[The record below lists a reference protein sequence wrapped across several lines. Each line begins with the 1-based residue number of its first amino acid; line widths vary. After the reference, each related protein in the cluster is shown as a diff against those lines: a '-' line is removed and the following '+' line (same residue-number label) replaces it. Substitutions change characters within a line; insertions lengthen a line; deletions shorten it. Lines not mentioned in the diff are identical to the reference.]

1 MTDAFSKL
9 HPTVNF
15 IFFVFV
21 LVLSMFVMNPVC
33 LALSLV
39 CAFVNAV
46 YLNGIKTVK
55 LCLKFILPMVLLVV
69 LINPVFNH
77 QGVTILTY
85 FPWDNP
91 LTLESIVYGIAS
103 ATLLSSVVLWFS
115 VFNSVI
121 TSDKLVYLFG
131 RIIPSLSL
139 VLSMSLRFVPKFSA
153 QFKNVRNAQRCIGRD
168 ISDGS
173 AVNRIKNGIRI
184 ISIML
189 SWSMENAIET
199 ADSMKSRGFGL
210 KGRTAYSIYKFD
222 RRDLIVLI
230 IVAVLGISVSIS
242 AISGVIDFN
251 YFPSMKGNLTDVL
264 SITTFFL
271 YGILMLIP
279 TILNAGE
286 EIKWK
291 RLRSAI

>member
-15 IFFVFV
+15 IFFAFV
-21 LVLSMFVMNPVC
+21 LALSMFVMNPVC

-46 YLNGIKTVK
+46 YINGIKTVN
-55 LCLKFILPMVLLVV
+55 LCLKFILPMVLLVII
-69 LINPVFNH
+69 INPVFNH

-85 FPWDNP
+85 FPWGNP
-91 LTLESIVYGIAS
+91 LTLESIVYGTAS
-103 ATLLSSVVLWFS
+103 AALLSSVVLWFS

-173 AVNRIKNGIRI
+173 VLNRIKNGIRI

-230 IVAVLGISVSIS
+230 IVALLGVMVSVAVI
-242 AISGVIDFN
+242 AGVIDFY
-251 YFPSMKGNLTDVL
+251 YFPLIKGNLTDIM
-264 SITTFFL
+264 SIATFFL

-286 EIKWK
+286 GIKWK

>member
-15 IFFVFV
+15 TFFAFV
-21 LVLSMFVMNPVC
+21 LLLSMFVMNPIC

-55 LCLKFILPMVLLVV
+55 LCLKFILPMVLLII

-103 ATLLSSVVLWFS
+103 AALLSSLVLWFS
-115 VFNSVI
+115 VFNRVI

-230 IVAVLGISVSIS
+230 IVAVIGISVSVS
-242 AISGVIDFN
+242 AISGVIDFS
-251 YFPSMKGNLTDVL
+251 YYPLIKGNLTDAL
-264 SITTFFL
+264 SLTTFFL
-271 YGILMLIP
+271 YGILVLIP
-279 TILNAGE
+279 TFLNTGE

>member
-15 IFFVFV
+15 IFFAFV

-55 LCLKFILPMVLLVV
+55 LCLKFIMPMMLLII

-77 QGVTILTY
+77 QGVTILMY

-91 LTLESIVYGIAS
+91 LTLESIIYGIAS
-103 ATLLSSVVLWFS
+103 AALLSSVVLWFS

-173 AVNRIKNGIRI
+173 VINRIKNGIRI

-210 KGRTAYSIYKFD
+210 KGRTAYSIYRFD
-222 RRDLIVLI
+222 RRDLTVLI
-230 IVAVLGISVSIS
+230 IVALLGVTVSVS
-242 AISGVIDFN
+242 AITGVIDFN
-251 YFPSMKGNLTDVL
+251 YYPSIKGNLTDAL
-264 SITTFFL
+264 SLATFFL

-279 TILNAGE
+279 TILNAWEG
-286 EIKWK
+286 IKWK

>member
-1 MTDAFSKL
+1 M
-9 HPTVNF
+9 
-15 IFFVFV
+15 
-21 LVLSMFVMNPVC
+21 
-33 LALSLV
+33 
-39 CAFVNAV
+39 
-46 YLNGIKTVK
+46 
-55 LCLKFILPMVLLVV
+55 
-69 LINPVFNH
+69 
-77 QGVTILTY
+77 
-85 FPWDNP
+85 
-91 LTLESIVYGIAS
+91 
-103 ATLLSSVVLWFS
+103 VLWFS

-121 TSDKLVYLFG
+121 TSDKLIYLFG

-139 VLSMSLRFVPKFSA
+139 VISMALRFVPKFTT

-173 AVNRIKNGIRI
+173 VIKRIKNGIRI

-222 RRDLIVLI
+222 RRDLIVLV

-242 AISGVIDFN
+242 AITGVIDFN
-251 YFPSMKGNLTDVL
+251 YYPSIKGNITDVL
-264 SITTFFL
+264 SLVTFFL

-286 EIKWK
+286 GIKWK

>member
-15 IFFVFV
+15 IFFAFV

-55 LCLKFILPMVLLVV
+55 LCLKFIMPMMLLII

-103 ATLLSSVVLWFS
+103 AALLSSVVLWFS

-173 AVNRIKNGIRI
+173 VINRIKNGIRI

-210 KGRTAYSIYKFD
+210 KGRTAYSIYRFD

-230 IVAVLGISVSIS
+230 IVALLGVTVSVS
-242 AISGVIDFN
+242 AITGVIDFN
-251 YFPSMKGNLTDVL
+251 YYPSIKGNLTDAL
-264 SITTFFL
+264 SLATFFL
-271 YGILMLIP
+271 YGILILIP

-286 EIKWK
+286 GIKWK

>member
-1 MTDAFSKL
+1 MMDAFFKL
-9 HPTVNF
+9 HPAVNF
-15 IFFVFV
+15 IFFAFV
-21 LVLSMFVMNPVC
+21 LALSMFVMNPVC

-55 LCLKFILPMVLLVV
+55 LCLKFILPMVLLIV

-103 ATLLSSVVLWFS
+103 AALLSSVVLWFS
-115 VFNSVI
+115 VFNSVM
-121 TSDKLVYLFG
+121 TSDKIVYLFG
-131 RIIPSLSL
+131 KIIPSLSL

-153 QFKNVRNAQRCIGRD
+153 QLKNVRNAQRCIGRD
-168 ISDGS
+168 VSDGS
-173 AVNRIKNGIRI
+173 AVSRIKNGIRI

-222 RRDLIVLI
+222 RRDLAVLI
-230 IVAVLGISVSIS
+230 IVALLGISVSVS
-242 AISGVIDFN
+242 AIMGVIDFT
-251 YFPSMKGNLTDVL
+251 YYPSIKGSLTDVPSL
-264 SITTFFL
+264 IVFFL

-279 TILNAGE
+279 TILNIGE
-286 EIKWK
+286 GIKWK
-291 RLRSAI
+291 RLRSVI

>member
-15 IFFVFV
+15 IFFAFV

-55 LCLKFILPMVLLVV
+55 LCLKFIMPMMLLII
-69 LINPVFNH
+69 LINPIFNH
-77 QGVTILTY
+77 QGVTILMY

-91 LTLESIVYGIAS
+91 LTLESIIYGIAS
-103 ATLLSSVVLWFS
+103 AALLSSVVLWFS

-173 AVNRIKNGIRI
+173 VINRIKNGIRI

-210 KGRTAYSIYKFD
+210 KGRTAYSIYRFD

-230 IVAVLGISVSIS
+230 IVALLGVTVSAF
-242 AISGVIDFN
+242 AITGVIDFN
-251 YFPSMKGNLTDVL
+251 YYPSIKGNLTDAL
-264 SITTFFL
+264 SLATFFL

-279 TILNAGE
+279 TILNAWEG
-286 EIKWK
+286 IKWK

>member
-1 MTDAFSKL
+1 MTDAFLKL

-15 IFFVFV
+15 IFFAFV

-55 LCLKFILPMVLLVV
+55 LCLKFIMPMMLLII

-103 ATLLSSVVLWFS
+103 AALLSSVVLWFS
-115 VFNSVI
+115 VFNSAI

-173 AVNRIKNGIRI
+173 VINRIKNGIRI

-210 KGRTAYSIYKFD
+210 KGRTAYSIYRFD

-230 IVAVLGISVSIS
+230 IVALLGVTVSVS
-242 AISGVIDFN
+242 AITGVIDFN
-251 YFPSMKGNLTDVL
+251 YYPSIKGNLTDAL
-264 SITTFFL
+264 SLATFFL

-286 EIKWK
+286 GIKWK

>member
-15 IFFVFV
+15 LFFAFV
-21 LVLSMFVMNPVC
+21 LALSMFIMNPIC

-55 LCLKFILPMVLLVV
+55 LCLKFILPISLLII

-77 QGVTILTY
+77 QGVTIIAY

-91 LTLESIVYGIAS
+91 LTLESIVYGAAS
-103 ATLLSSVVLWFS
+103 SALLSAVVLWFS

-121 TSDKLVYLFG
+121 TSDKIVYLFG

-139 VLSMSLRFVPKFSA
+139 VISMALRFVPKFSA
-153 QFKNVRNAQRCIGRD
+153 QLKNVRNAQRCIGRD
-168 ISDGS
+168 VSDGS
-173 AVNRIKNGIRI
+173 AVSRIKNGIRI

-222 RRDLIVLI
+222 RRDLVMLI
-230 IVAVLGISVSIS
+230 IVALLGVSVSVS
-242 AISGVIDFN
+242 AIMGVIDFT
-251 YFPSMKGNLTDVL
+251 YYPSIKGSLTDVPSL
-264 SITTFFL
+264 IVFFL

-279 TILNAGE
+279 TILNIGE
-286 EIKWK
+286 GIKWK
-291 RLRSAI
+291 RLRSVI

>member
-15 IFFVFV
+15 IFFAFV
-21 LVLSMFVMNPVC
+21 LALSMFVMNPVC

-39 CAFVNAV
+39 CALVNAV

-55 LCLKFILPMVLLVV
+55 LCLKFILPMVLLVII
-69 LINPVFNH
+69 INPVFNH

-85 FPWDNP
+85 FPWGNP
-91 LTLESIVYGIAS
+91 LTLESIVYGTAS
-103 ATLLSSVVLWFS
+103 AALLSSVVLWFS

-153 QFKNVRNAQRCIGRD
+153 QLKNVRNAQRCIGRD

-173 AVNRIKNGIRI
+173 VLNRIKNGIRI

-230 IVAVLGISVSIS
+230 IVALLGVAVI
-242 AISGVIDFN
+242 AGVIDFY
-251 YFPSMKGNLTDVL
+251 YFPLIKGNLTDIM

-286 EIKWK
+286 GIKWK

>member
-15 IFFVFV
+15 LFFAFV
-21 LVLSMFVMNPVC
+21 LALSMFIMNPIC

-55 LCLKFILPMVLLVV
+55 LCLKFILPISLLII

-77 QGVTILTY
+77 QGVTIIAY

-91 LTLESIVYGIAS
+91 LTLESIVYGAAS
-103 ATLLSSVVLWFS
+103 SALLSAVVLWFS

-121 TSDKLVYLFG
+121 TSDKIVYLFG
-131 RIIPSLSL
+131 KIIPSLSL

-153 QFKNVRNAQRCIGRD
+153 QLKNVRNAQRCIGRD
-168 ISDGS
+168 VSDGS
-173 AVNRIKNGIRI
+173 AVSSIKNGIRI

-222 RRDLIVLI
+222 RRDLVMLI
-230 IVAVLGISVSIS
+230 IVALLGVSVSVS
-242 AISGVIDFN
+242 AIMGVIDFT
-251 YFPSMKGNLTDVL
+251 YYPSIKGSLTDVPSL
-264 SITTFFL
+264 IVFFL

-279 TILNAGE
+279 TILNIGE
-286 EIKWK
+286 GIKWK
-291 RLRSAI
+291 RLRSVI

>member
-15 IFFVFV
+15 IFFAFV
-21 LVLSMFVMNPVC
+21 LALSMFVMNPVC

-55 LCLKFILPMVLLVV
+55 LCLKFMLRMVLLVV
-69 LINPVFNH
+69 LMNPVFNH

-103 ATLLSSVVLWFS
+103 AALLSSVVLWFS

-139 VLSMSLRFVPKFSA
+139 VLSMALRFVPKFSA
-153 QFKNVRNAQRCIGRD
+153 QFKNVRHAQRCIGRD

-173 AVNRIKNGIRI
+173 LINRIKNGIRI

-230 IVAVLGISVSIS
+230 MVSLLGVSVSVS
-242 AISGVIDFN
+242 AIMGVIDFN
-251 YFPSMKGNLTDVL
+251 YYPSIKGNLADVL
-264 SITTFFL
+264 SLVTFFI

-286 EIKWK
+286 GIKWK

>member
-1 MTDAFSKL
+1 M
-9 HPTVNF
+9 
-15 IFFVFV
+15 
-21 LVLSMFVMNPVC
+21 LV
-33 LALSLV
+33 
-39 CAFVNAV
+39 
-46 YLNGIKTVK
+46 
-55 LCLKFILPMVLLVV
+55 
-69 LINPVFNH
+69 
-77 QGVTILTY
+77 
-85 FPWDNP
+85 
-91 LTLESIVYGIAS
+91 
-103 ATLLSSVVLWFS
+103 SVICWFS
-115 VFNSVI
+115 CYNEI
-121 TSDKLVYLFG
+121 MTSDKFIYLFG

-139 VLSMSLRFVPKFSA
+139 ILSMTLRFVPKFSA

-168 ISDGS
+168 VSDGS
-173 AVNRIKNGIRI
+173 VINRIKNGIRI

-230 IVAVLGISVSIS
+230 IVSLLGVMVSVAVI
-242 AISGVIDFN
+242 AGVIDFY
-251 YFPSMKGNLTDVL
+251 YFPLIKGNLTDIM
-264 SITTFFL
+264 SIATFFL

-286 EIKWK
+286 GIKWK

>member
-9 HPTVNF
+9 HPIVNF
-15 IFFVFV
+15 LFFAFV
-21 LVLSMFVMNPVC
+21 LSLSMFVMNPVC
-33 LALSLV
+33 LTLSLV
-39 CAFVNAV
+39 CALVNAV

-55 LCLKFILPMVLLVV
+55 LCLKFILPMVLMVII
-69 LINPVFNH
+69 INPVFNH

-85 FPWDNP
+85 FPWGNP
-91 LTLESIVYGIAS
+91 LTLESIVYGTAS
-103 ATLLSSVVLWFS
+103 AALLSSVVLWFS
-115 VFNSVI
+115 LFNSVI

-139 VLSMSLRFVPKFSA
+139 VLSMALRFVPKFSA
-153 QFKNVRNAQRCIGRD
+153 QLKNVRNAQRSIGKD

-173 AVNRIKNGIRI
+173 VLIRIKNGIRI

-230 IVAVLGISVSIS
+230 IVSLLGVSVSVAVI
-242 AISGVIDFN
+242 AGVIDFY
-251 YFPSMKGNLTDVL
+251 YFPLIKGNLTDIM

-286 EIKWK
+286 GIKWK

>member
-9 HPTVNF
+9 HPVVNF
-15 IFFVFV
+15 TFFAFV

-55 LCLKFILPMVLLVV
+55 LCLKFILPMALLII

-77 QGVTILTY
+77 QGVTIITY

-103 ATLLSSVVLWFS
+103 AALLSSVVLWFS

-139 VLSMSLRFVPKFSA
+139 VLSMALRFVPKFSA

-168 ISDGS
+168 ISNGS
-173 AVNRIKNGIRI
+173 LINRIKNGIRI

-222 RRDLIVLI
+222 RRDLILLI
-230 IVAVLGISVSIS
+230 IVAMLGILVSVSVIT
-242 AISGVIDFN
+242 GVIDFN
-251 YFPSMKGNLTDVL
+251 YYPSIKGNITDAL
-264 SITTFFL
+264 ALAIFFL

-279 TILNAGE
+279 TILNAREG
-286 EIKWK
+286 IRWK

>member
-15 IFFVFV
+15 IFFAFV

>member
-1 MTDAFSKL
+1 MTDAFFKL
-9 HPTVNF
+9 HPAVNF
-15 IFFVFV
+15 IFFAFV
-21 LVLSMFVMNPVC
+21 LALSMFIMNPIC

-55 LCLKFILPMVLLVV
+55 LCLKFILPMALLIV

-103 ATLLSSVVLWFS
+103 AALLSSVVLWFS
-115 VFNSVI
+115 VFNSVM
-121 TSDKLVYLFG
+121 TSDKIVYLFG
-131 RIIPSLSL
+131 KIIPSLSL

-153 QFKNVRNAQRCIGRD
+153 QLKNVRNAQRCIGRD
-168 ISDGS
+168 VSDGS
-173 AVNRIKNGIRI
+173 AVSRIKNGIRI

-210 KGRTAYSIYKFD
+210 NGRTAYSIYKFD
-222 RRDLIVLI
+222 RRDLVMLI
-230 IVAVLGISVSIS
+230 IVALLGVSVSVS
-242 AISGVIDFN
+242 AIMGVIDFT
-251 YFPSMKGNLTDVL
+251 YYPSIKGSLTDVPSL
-264 SITTFFL
+264 IVFFL

-279 TILNAGE
+279 TILNIGE
-286 EIKWK
+286 GIKWK
-291 RLRSAI
+291 RLRLVI

>member
-1 MTDAFSKL
+1 MMDAFFKL
-9 HPTVNF
+9 HPAVNF
-15 IFFVFV
+15 IFFAFV
-21 LVLSMFVMNPVC
+21 LALSMFVMNPVC

-46 YLNGIKTVK
+46 YLNGLRTIK
-55 LCLKFILPMVLLVV
+55 LCLKFILPMVLLIVQ
-69 LINPVFNH
+69 INPVFNH

-103 ATLLSSVVLWFS
+103 AALLSSVVLWFS
-115 VFNSVI
+115 VFNSVM
-121 TSDKLVYLFG
+121 TSDKIVYLFG
-131 RIIPSLSL
+131 KIIPSLSL
-139 VLSMSLRFVPKFSA
+139 LLSMSLRFVPKFSA
-153 QFKNVRNAQRCIGRD
+153 QLKNVRNAQRCIGRD
-168 ISDGS
+168 VSDGS
-173 AVNRIKNGIRI
+173 AVSRIKNGIRI

-222 RRDLIVLI
+222 RRDLVVLI
-230 IVAVLGISVSIS
+230 IIALLGVSVSVS
-242 AISGVIDFN
+242 AIMGVIDFT
-251 YFPSMKGNLTDVL
+251 YYPSIKGSLTDVPSL
-264 SITTFFL
+264 IVFFL

-279 TILNAGE
+279 TILNIGE
-286 EIKWK
+286 GIKWK
-291 RLRSAI
+291 RLRSVI

>member
-15 IFFVFV
+15 TFFAFV
-21 LVLSMFVMNPVC
+21 LLLSMFVMNPIC

-55 LCLKFILPMVLLVV
+55 LCLKFILPMVLLII

-103 ATLLSSVVLWFS
+103 AALLSSVVLWFS

-230 IVAVLGISVSIS
+230 IVAVLGISVSVS

-251 YFPSMKGNLTDVL
+251 YYPLIKGNLTDAL
-264 SITTFFL
+264 SLTIFFL

-279 TILNAGE
+279 TFLNTGE

>member
-1 MTDAFSKL
+1 MTDAFFKL
-9 HPTVNF
+9 HPAVNF
-15 IFFVFV
+15 IFFAFV
-21 LVLSMFVMNPVC
+21 LALSMFIMNPIC

-46 YLNGIKTVK
+46 YLNGLRTIK
-55 LCLKFILPMVLLVV
+55 LCLKFILPMVLLIV

-103 ATLLSSVVLWFS
+103 AALLSSVVLWFS
-115 VFNSVI
+115 VFNSVM
-121 TSDKLVYLFG
+121 TSDKIVYLFG
-131 RIIPSLSL
+131 KIIPSLSL

-153 QFKNVRNAQRCIGRD
+153 QLKNVRNAQRCIGRD
-168 ISDGS
+168 VSDGS
-173 AVNRIKNGIRI
+173 AVSRIKNGIRI

-222 RRDLIVLI
+222 RRDLVVLI
-230 IVAVLGISVSIS
+230 IVALLGVSVSVL
-242 AISGVIDFN
+242 AIMGVIDFT
-251 YFPSMKGNLTDVL
+251 YYPSIKGSLTDVPSL
-264 SITTFFL
+264 IVFFL

-279 TILNAGE
+279 TILNIGE
-286 EIKWK
+286 GIKWK
-291 RLRSAI
+291 RLRSVI

>member
-15 IFFVFV
+15 TFFAFV
-21 LVLSMFVMNPVC
+21 LLLSMFVMNPIC

-55 LCLKFILPMVLLVV
+55 LCLKFILPMVLLII

-103 ATLLSSVVLWFS
+103 AALLSSLVLWFS
-115 VFNSVI
+115 VFNRVI

-173 AVNRIKNGIRI
+173 AINRIKNGIRI

-230 IVAVLGISVSIS
+230 LVAVLGISVSVS
-242 AISGVIDFN
+242 AISGVIDFS
-251 YFPSMKGNLTDVL
+251 YYPLIKGNLTDAL
-264 SITTFFL
+264 SLTTFFL
-271 YGILMLIP
+271 YGILILIP
-279 TILNAGE
+279 TFLNAGE

>member
-15 IFFVFV
+15 IFFAFV
-21 LVLSMFVMNPVC
+21 LALSMFVMNPVC

-46 YLNGIKTVK
+46 YINGIKTVK
-55 LCLKFILPMVLLVV
+55 LCLKFILPMVLLVII
-69 LINPVFNH
+69 INPVFNH

-85 FPWDNP
+85 FPWGNP
-91 LTLESIVYGIAS
+91 LTLESIVYGTAS
-103 ATLLSSVVLWFS
+103 AALLSSVVLWFS

-153 QFKNVRNAQRCIGRD
+153 QLKNVRNAQRCIGRD

-173 AVNRIKNGIRI
+173 VLNRIKNGIRI

-230 IVAVLGISVSIS
+230 IVSLLGVMVSVAVI
-242 AISGVIDFN
+242 AGVIDFY
-251 YFPSMKGNLTDVL
+251 YFPLIKGNLTDIM
-264 SITTFFL
+264 SIATFFL

-286 EIKWK
+286 GIKWK

>member
-55 LCLKFILPMVLLVV
+55 LCLKFILPMVLLVII
-69 LINPVFNH
+69 INPVFNH

-85 FPWDNP
+85 FPWENP
-91 LTLESIVYGIAS
+91 LTLESIVYGTAS
-103 ATLLSSVVLWFS
+103 AALLSSVVLWFS
-115 VFNSVI
+115 VFNRVI

-139 VLSMSLRFVPKFSA
+139 VLSMSLRFVPKFTT

-173 AVNRIKNGIRI
+173 IVNRIKNGIRI

-230 IVAVLGISVSIS
+230 IVALLGVTVSVS
-242 AISGVIDFN
+242 AITGVIDFN
-251 YFPSMKGNLTDVL
+251 YYPSIKGNLTDVL
-264 SITTFFL
+264 TLITFFL

-279 TILNAGE
+279 TILNVGE
-286 EIKWK
+286 GIRWK
-291 RLRSAI
+291 RLRSAT

>member
-15 IFFVFV
+15 IFFALV

-55 LCLKFILPMVLLVV
+55 LCLKFILPMVLLVII
-69 LINPVFNH
+69 INPVFNH

-85 FPWDNP
+85 FPWENP
-91 LTLESIVYGIAS
+91 LTLESIVYGTAS
-103 ATLLSSVVLWFS
+103 AALLSSVVLWFS

-139 VLSMSLRFVPKFSA
+139 VLSMSLRFVPKFTT

-168 ISDGS
+168 VSDGS
-173 AVNRIKNGIRI
+173 VIKRIKNGIRI
-184 ISIML
+184 ISIMI

-230 IVAVLGISVSIS
+230 MVSLLGVSVSVS
-242 AISGVIDFN
+242 AIMGVIDFN
-251 YFPSMKGNLTDVL
+251 YYPSIKGNLADVL
-264 SITTFFL
+264 SLVTFFL

-279 TILNAGE
+279 IILNAGE
-286 EIKWK
+286 GIKWK
-291 RLRSAI
+291 RLRSAT

>member
-15 IFFVFV
+15 LFFAFV
-21 LVLSMFVMNPVC
+21 LALSMFIMNPIC

-55 LCLKFILPMVLLVV
+55 LCLKFILPISLLII

-77 QGVTILTY
+77 QGVTIIAY

-91 LTLESIVYGIAS
+91 LTLESIVYGAAS
-103 ATLLSSVVLWFS
+103 SALLSAVVLWFS

-121 TSDKLVYLFG
+121 TSDKIVYLFG
-131 RIIPSLSL
+131 KIIPSLSL
-139 VLSMSLRFVPKFSA
+139 VLSMSLRFIPKFSA
-153 QFKNVRNAQRCIGRD
+153 QLKNVRNAQRCIGRD
-168 ISDGS
+168 VSDGS
-173 AVNRIKNGIRI
+173 AVSRIKNGIRI

-222 RRDLIVLI
+222 RRDLVMLI
-230 IVAVLGISVSIS
+230 IVALLGVSVSVS
-242 AISGVIDFN
+242 AIMGVIDFT
-251 YFPSMKGNLTDVL
+251 YYPSIKGSLTDVPSL
-264 SITTFFL
+264 IVFFL

-279 TILNAGE
+279 TILNIGE
-286 EIKWK
+286 GIKWK
-291 RLRSAI
+291 HLRSVI

>member
-15 IFFVFV
+15 IFFAFV
-21 LVLSMFVMNPVC
+21 LALSMFVMNPVC

-46 YLNGIKTVK
+46 YINGIKTVN
-55 LCLKFILPMVLLVV
+55 LCLKFILPMVLLVII
-69 LINPVFNH
+69 INPVFNH

-85 FPWDNP
+85 FPWGNP
-91 LTLESIVYGIAS
+91 LTLESIVYGTAS
-103 ATLLSSVVLWFS
+103 AALLSSVVLWFS

-153 QFKNVRNAQRCIGRD
+153 QLKNVRNAQRCIGRD

-173 AVNRIKNGIRI
+173 VLNRIKNGIRI

-230 IVAVLGISVSIS
+230 IVSLLGVMVSVAVI
-242 AISGVIDFN
+242 AGVIDFY
-251 YFPSMKGNLTDVL
+251 YFPLIKGNLTDIM
-264 SITTFFL
+264 SIATFFL

-286 EIKWK
+286 GIKWK

>member
-9 HPTVNF
+9 HPIVNF

-55 LCLKFILPMVLLVV
+55 LCLKFILPMVLLVII
-69 LINPVFNH
+69 INPVFNH

-85 FPWDNP
+85 FPWGNP
-91 LTLESIVYGIAS
+91 LTLESIVYGTAS
-103 ATLLSSVVLWFS
+103 AVLLSSVVLWFS

-153 QFKNVRNAQRCIGRD
+153 QLKNVRNAQQCIGKD

-173 AVNRIKNGIRI
+173 VLNRIKNGIRI

-230 IVAVLGISVSIS
+230 VIALLGVSVSVS
-242 AISGVIDFN
+242 AITGVIDFN
-251 YFPSMKGNLTDVL
+251 YYPSIKGNLADVL
-264 SITTFFL
+264 SLVTFFL
-271 YGILMLIP
+271 YGILMLVP

-286 EIKWK
+286 GIKWK
-291 RLRSAI
+291 RLRSAT

>member
-1 MTDAFSKL
+1 MMDAFFKL
-9 HPTVNF
+9 HPAVNF
-15 IFFVFV
+15 IFFAFV
-21 LVLSMFVMNPVC
+21 LALSMFVMNPVC

-55 LCLKFILPMVLLVV
+55 LCLKFILPMVLLIV

-103 ATLLSSVVLWFS
+103 AALLSSVVLWFS
-115 VFNSVI
+115 VFNSVM
-121 TSDKLVYLFG
+121 TSDKIVYLFG
-131 RIIPSLSL
+131 KIIPSLSL

-153 QFKNVRNAQRCIGRD
+153 QLKNVRNAQRCIGRD
-168 ISDGS
+168 VSDGS
-173 AVNRIKNGIRI
+173 AVSRIKNGIRI

-222 RRDLIVLI
+222 RRDLVMLI
-230 IVAVLGISVSIS
+230 IVALLGVSVSVL
-242 AISGVIDFN
+242 AIMGVIDFT
-251 YFPSMKGNLTDVL
+251 YYPSIKGSLTDVPSL
-264 SITTFFL
+264 IVFFL

-279 TILNAGE
+279 TILNIGE
-286 EIKWK
+286 GIKWK
-291 RLRSAI
+291 RLRSVI

>member
-1 MTDAFSKL
+1 MTDAFFKL
-9 HPTVNF
+9 HPAVNF
-15 IFFVFV
+15 IFFAFV
-21 LVLSMFVMNPVC
+21 LALSMFIMNPIC

-55 LCLKFILPMVLLVV
+55 LCLKFILPMVLLIV

-103 ATLLSSVVLWFS
+103 AALLSSVVLWFS

-121 TSDKLVYLFG
+121 TSDKIVYLFG
-131 RIIPSLSL
+131 KIIPSLSL
-139 VLSMSLRFVPKFSA
+139 VLSMSLRFVPKFST
-153 QFKNVRNAQRCIGRD
+153 QLKNVRNAQRCIGRD
-168 ISDGS
+168 VSDGS
-173 AVNRIKNGIRI
+173 AVSRIKNGIRI

-222 RRDLIVLI
+222 RRDLVVLI
-230 IVAVLGISVSIS
+230 IVALLGVSVSVS
-242 AISGVIDFN
+242 AIMGVIDFT
-251 YFPSMKGNLTDVL
+251 YYPSIKGSLTDVPSL
-264 SITTFFL
+264 IVFFL

-279 TILNAGE
+279 TILNIGE
-286 EIKWK
+286 GIKWK
-291 RLRSAI
+291 RLRSVI

>member
-1 MTDAFSKL
+1 MTDAFFKL
-9 HPTVNF
+9 HPAVNF
-15 IFFVFV
+15 IFFAFV
-21 LVLSMFVMNPVC
+21 LALSMFIMNPIC

-46 YLNGIKTVK
+46 YLNGLRTIK
-55 LCLKFILPMVLLVV
+55 LCLKFILPMVLLIV

-103 ATLLSSVVLWFS
+103 AALLSSVVLWFS

-121 TSDKLVYLFG
+121 TSDKIVYLFG
-131 RIIPSLSL
+131 KIIPSLSL

-153 QFKNVRNAQRCIGRD
+153 QLKNVRNAQRCIGRD
-168 ISDGS
+168 VSDGS
-173 AVNRIKNGIRI
+173 AVSRIKNGIRI

-189 SWSMENAIET
+189 SWSMENAIGT

-222 RRDLIVLI
+222 RRDLVMLI
-230 IVAVLGISVSIS
+230 IVALLGVSVSVS
-242 AISGVIDFN
+242 AIMGVIDFT
-251 YFPSMKGNLTDVL
+251 YYPSIKGSLTDVPSL
-264 SITTFFL
+264 IVFFL

-279 TILNAGE
+279 TILNIGE
-286 EIKWK
+286 GIKWK
-291 RLRSAI
+291 RLRSVI

>member
-1 MTDAFSKL
+1 MTDAFFKL
-9 HPTVNF
+9 HPAVNF
-15 IFFVFV
+15 IFFAFV
-21 LVLSMFVMNPVC
+21 LALSMFVMNPVC

-46 YLNGIKTVK
+46 YLNGLRTIK
-55 LCLKFILPMVLLVV
+55 LCLKFILPMVLLIV

-103 ATLLSSVVLWFS
+103 AALLSSVVLWFS
-115 VFNSVI
+115 VFNSVM
-121 TSDKLVYLFG
+121 TSDKIVYLFG
-131 RIIPSLSL
+131 KIIPSLSL

-153 QFKNVRNAQRCIGRD
+153 QLKNVRNAQRCIGRD
-168 ISDGS
+168 VSDGS
-173 AVNRIKNGIRI
+173 AVSRIKNGIRI

-222 RRDLIVLI
+222 RRDLVVLI
-230 IVAVLGISVSIS
+230 IVALLGVSVSVS
-242 AISGVIDFN
+242 AIMGVIDFT
-251 YFPSMKGNLTDVL
+251 YYPSIKGSLTDVPSL
-264 SITTFFL
+264 IVFFL

-279 TILNAGE
+279 TILNIGE
-286 EIKWK
+286 GIKWK
-291 RLRSAI
+291 RLRSVI

>member
-1 MTDAFSKL
+1 MKDAFSKL

-15 IFFVFV
+15 IFFAFV

-55 LCLKFILPMVLLVV
+55 LCLKFIMPMMLLII

-103 ATLLSSVVLWFS
+103 AALLSSVVLWFS
-115 VFNSVI
+115 VFNRVI

-173 AVNRIKNGIRI
+173 VINRIKNGIRI

-210 KGRTAYSIYKFD
+210 KGRTAYSIYRFD

-230 IVAVLGISVSIS
+230 IVALLGVTVSVS
-242 AISGVIDFN
+242 AITGVIDFN
-251 YFPSMKGNLTDVL
+251 YYPSIKGNLTDAL
-264 SITTFFL
+264 SLATFFL

-286 EIKWK
+286 GIKWK

>member
-15 IFFVFV
+15 IFFAFV
-21 LVLSMFVMNPVC
+21 LMLSMFVMNPVC

-55 LCLKFILPMVLLVV
+55 LCLKFIMPMMLLII

-103 ATLLSSVVLWFS
+103 AALLSSVVLWFS

-173 AVNRIKNGIRI
+173 VINRIKNGIRI

-210 KGRTAYSIYKFD
+210 KGRTAYSIYRFD
-222 RRDLIVLI
+222 RRDLTVLI
-230 IVAVLGISVSIS
+230 IVALLGVTVSVS
-242 AISGVIDFN
+242 AITGVIDFN
-251 YFPSMKGNLTDVL
+251 YYPSIKGNLTDAL
-264 SITTFFL
+264 SLATFFL

-286 EIKWK
+286 GIKWK

>member
-15 IFFVFV
+15 LFFAFV
-21 LVLSMFVMNPVC
+21 LALSMFIMNPIC

-55 LCLKFILPMVLLVV
+55 LCLKFILPISLLII

-77 QGVTILTY
+77 QGVTIIAY

-91 LTLESIVYGIAS
+91 LTLESIVYGAAS
-103 ATLLSSVVLWFS
+103 SALLSAVVLWFS

-121 TSDKLVYLFG
+121 TSDKIVYLFG
-131 RIIPSLSL
+131 KIIPSLSL
-139 VLSMSLRFVPKFSA
+139 VISMALRFVPKFSA
-153 QFKNVRNAQRCIGRD
+153 QLKNVRNAQRCIGRD

-173 AVNRIKNGIRI
+173 VITRIKNGIRI

-222 RRDLIVLI
+222 RRDLVMLI
-230 IVAVLGISVSIS
+230 IVALLGVSVSVS
-242 AISGVIDFN
+242 AIMGVIDFT
-251 YFPSMKGNLTDVL
+251 YYPSIKGSLTDVPSL
-264 SITTFFL
+264 IVFFL

-279 TILNAGE
+279 TILNIGE
-286 EIKWK
+286 GIKWK
-291 RLRSAI
+291 RLRSVI

>member
-1 MTDAFSKL
+1 MMDAFFKL
-9 HPTVNF
+9 HPAVNF
-15 IFFVFV
+15 IFFAFV
-21 LVLSMFVMNPVC
+21 LALSMFIMNPIC

-46 YLNGIKTVK
+46 YLNGLRTIK
-55 LCLKFILPMVLLVV
+55 LCLKFILPMVLLIV

-103 ATLLSSVVLWFS
+103 AALLSSVVLWFS
-115 VFNSVI
+115 VFNSVM
-121 TSDKLVYLFG
+121 TSDKIVYLFG
-131 RIIPSLSL
+131 KIIPSLSL

-153 QFKNVRNAQRCIGRD
+153 HLKNVRNAQRCIGRD
-168 ISDGS
+168 VSDGS
-173 AVNRIKNGIRI
+173 AVSRIKNGIRI

-222 RRDLIVLI
+222 RRDLVVLI
-230 IVAVLGISVSIS
+230 IVALLGVSVSVS
-242 AISGVIDFN
+242 AIMGVIDFT
-251 YFPSMKGNLTDVL
+251 YYPSIKGSLTDVPSL
-264 SITTFFL
+264 IVFFL

-279 TILNAGE
+279 TILNIGE
-286 EIKWK
+286 GIKWK
-291 RLRSAI
+291 RLRSII

>member
-15 IFFVFV
+15 TFFAFV

-39 CAFVNAV
+39 CAFVNAL

-55 LCLKFILPMVLLVV
+55 LCLKFILPMVLLIII
-69 LINPVFNH
+69 INPVFNH

-103 ATLLSSVVLWFS
+103 AALLSSVVLWFS

-168 ISDGS
+168 ISDG
-173 AVNRIKNGIRI
+173 ALINRVKNGIRI

-222 RRDLIVLI
+222 RRDWIMLV
-230 IVAVLGISVSIS
+230 IVALLGISVSIS
-242 AISGVIDFN
+242 AIMGMIDFS
-251 YFPSMKGNLTDVL
+251 YYPSIKGNLADAL
-264 SITTFFL
+264 SLAIFFL

-279 TILNAGE
+279 TILNIGE
-286 EIKWK
+286 GIKWK

>member
-15 IFFVFV
+15 IFFAFV
-21 LVLSMFVMNPVC
+21 IVLSMFVMNPVC

-46 YLNGIKTVK
+46 YLNGIKTVR
-55 LCLKFILPMVLLVV
+55 LCLKFILPMILLIII
-69 LINPVFNH
+69 INPVFNH

-91 LTLESIVYGIAS
+91 LTLESIVYGTAS
-103 ATLLSSVVLWFS
+103 AALLSSVVLWFS

-153 QFKNVRNAQRCIGRD
+153 QFKNARNAQRCIGRD

-173 AVNRIKNGIRI
+173 LINRIKNGIRI

-230 IVAVLGISVSIS
+230 IVALLGVTVSVS
-242 AISGVIDFN
+242 AITGVIDFN
-251 YFPSMKGNLTDVL
+251 YYPSIKGNLTDVL
-264 SITTFFL
+264 TLITFFL

-279 TILNAGE
+279 TILNVGE
-286 EIKWK
+286 GIRWK

>member
-9 HPTVNF
+9 HPIVNF
-15 IFFVFV
+15 LFFAFV
-21 LVLSMFVMNPVC
+21 LSLSMFVMNPVC

-55 LCLKFILPMVLLVV
+55 LCLKFILPMVLLVII
-69 LINPVFNH
+69 INPVFNH
-77 QGVTILTY
+77 QGVTMLTY
-85 FPWDNP
+85 FPWGNP
-91 LTLESIVYGIAS
+91 LTLESIVYGTAS
-103 ATLLSSVVLWFS
+103 AALLSSVVLWFS
-115 VFNSVI
+115 VFNRVI

-139 VLSMSLRFVPKFSA
+139 VLSMSLRFVPKFTT

-173 AVNRIKNGIRI
+173 VIKRIKNGIRI

-230 IVAVLGISVSIS
+230 IVALLGVSVSVAVI
-242 AISGVIDFN
+242 AGVIDFY
-251 YFPSMKGNLTDVL
+251 YFPLIKGNLTDIM
-264 SITTFFL
+264 SIAIFFL

-286 EIKWK
+286 GIKWK

>member
-9 HPTVNF
+9 HPIVNF

-55 LCLKFILPMVLLVV
+55 LCLKFILPMVLLVII
-69 LINPVFNH
+69 INPVFNH

-85 FPWDNP
+85 FPWGNP
-91 LTLESIVYGIAS
+91 LTLESIVYGTAS
-103 ATLLSSVVLWFS
+103 AALLSSVVLWFS

-153 QFKNVRNAQRCIGRD
+153 QLKNVRNAQRCIGRD

-173 AVNRIKNGIRI
+173 VLNRIKNGIRI

-230 IVAVLGISVSIS
+230 IVALLGVSVSVS
-242 AISGVIDFN
+242 AITGVIDFN
-251 YFPSMKGNLTDVL
+251 YYPLIKGNLADVL
-264 SITTFFL
+264 SILTFLL

-286 EIKWK
+286 GFKWK
-291 RLRSAI
+291 RSRSAT